1 MKKLLFLLFVAI
13 FLSSCSKVET
23 TAPITPATPVVVDGP
38 ATFVGGTSALMTFL
52 RNNIKYPAE
61 ARENNIQGKVV
72 ATFSISTTGKII
84 NPKIKESVHILLDD
98 EVIRIIKLQPDW
110 KPAIENGVAVESSFT
125 LPVNFK
131 LEGLKKEDA
140 NCIIFFE

>member
-1 MKKLLFLLFVAI
+1 MKKLLFLFFVAI
-13 FLSSCSKVET
+13 FVSNCSKVEN
-23 TAPITPATPVVVDGP
+23 TAPATPVVVDGP

-52 RNNIKYPAE
+52 RDNIKYPAE

-72 ATFSISTTGKII
+72 AMFSISTTGKII
-84 NPKIKESVHILLDD
+84 NPAIKESIHPLLDD
-98 EVIRIIKLQPDW
+98 EALRVIKLQPDW

-131 LEGLKKEDA
+131 LEGLKKGDT
-140 NCIIFFE
+140 NCTISFE